1 MSALPATP
9 HHDVIVV
16 GARCAGAATAMLLAE
31 RGHDVL
37 VVDRA
42 VLPSDTISTHS
53 IARGGIVQLQ
63 RWGLLDDVLAS
74 GAPPIREVVFHADG
88 TSTSADDQGAS
99 RCRPP
104 PRPATPRPRRASS
117 PTPRWPPARR
127 CGPDCTSTASAATTT
142 VASLASSDST
152 TATAVEQ
159 RARLVVGA
167 DGVRSRDRPRR
178 RRGQ

>member
-42 VLPSDTISTHS
+42 VLPSDTVSTHS

-74 GAPPIREVVFHADG
+74 GAPPLREVVFHAGG
-88 TSTSADDQGAS
+88 TSSRERSRTEPVSTTSWRRGATS
-99 RCRPP
+99 STRILAGAAVAAGGTLRTGRARRRPP
-104 PRPATPRPRRASS
+104 P
-117 PTPRWPPARR
+117 
-127 CGPDCTSTASAATTT
+127 
-142 VASLASSDST
+142 
-152 TATAVEQ
+152 
-159 RARLVVGA
+159 
-167 DGVRSRDRPRR
+167 
-178 RRGQ
+178 